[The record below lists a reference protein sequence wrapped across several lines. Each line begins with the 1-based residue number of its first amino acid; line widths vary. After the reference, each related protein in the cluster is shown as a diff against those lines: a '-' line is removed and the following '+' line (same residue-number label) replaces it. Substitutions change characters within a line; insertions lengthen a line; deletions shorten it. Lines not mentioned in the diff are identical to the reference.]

1 MVQKRYN
8 ISDYI
13 MNKLLTI
20 LSLIQTFGHYT
31 RQYKRDYIKSDEFVR
46 QYTYNFT
53 KNNKITNYYVK
64 DYILN
69 LTVPPYT
76 RIYLINDTHNV
87 LNDDIFNVTNDYMSR
102 DQYSRNYTRS
112 YYYNNIKKSRQLITN
127 DYYKVS
133 E

>member
-1 MVQKRYN
+1 
-8 ISDYI
+8 

-20 LSLIQTFGHYT
+20 LSLIQTFGYYT
-31 RQYKRDYIKSDEFVR
+31 RQYKRDYSNNSNIIYDNTIDYIKSDEFVR

-76 RIYLINDTHNV
+76 R
-87 LNDDIFNVTNDYMSR
+87 
-102 DQYSRNYTRS
+102 
-112 YYYNNIKKSRQLITN
+112 NIL
-127 DYYKVS
+127 
-133 E
+133 